1 MLSFKTFTVNPFQ
14 ENSYL
19 IVDENKNGVII
30 DPGFI
35 DNQEKYLFKNFI
47 SENQINLEA
56 IWLTHAH
63 LDHLFGVSFVKE
75 FYKIP
80 IFMNRADENLIGIS
94 HIIAESYGLKT
105 DPCPD
110 PDFFVNEGDYLK
122 ISEKELFQVIECP
135 GHSPGSI
142 CFYNQAESFLI
153 GGDVLFKES
162 IGRTDLPGGDYSQLE
177 KSIKNKLYVLPNE
190 TIVLPGHGPST
201 TIGYEKINNQF
212 VKA

>member
-19 IVDENKNGVII
+19 IVDENKNGVIV
-30 DPGFI
+30 DPGFM
-35 DNQEKYLFKNFI
+35 DNQEKLMFKMFI
-47 SENQINLEA
+47 SENQIKLEA

-75 FYKIP
+75 SFGIP
-80 IFMNRADENLIGIS
+80 IFMNKGDENLIGLS

-105 DPCPD
+105 DSCPD
-110 PDFFVNEGDYLK
+110 PDFFVSEGDFMK
-122 ISEKELFQVIECP
+122 IDNKELFQVIECP

-142 CFYNQAESFLI
+142 CFYNKEEDFIVA
-153 GGDVLFKES
+153 GDVLFKDS
-162 IGRTDLPGGDYSQLE
+162 IGRTDLPGGDFSILE
-177 KSIKNKLYVLPNE
+177 SSIKNKLYKLADK

-201 TIGYEKINNQF
+201 TIGYEKLNNQF
-212 VKA
+212 IKA

>member
-19 IVDENKNGVII
+19 IVDENNNGVII
-30 DPGFI
+30 DPGFM
-35 DNQEKYLFKNFI
+35 DNQEKLMFKMFI
-47 SENQINLEA
+47 SENQIKLEA

-75 FYKIP
+75 TYKIP
-80 IFMNRADENLIGIS
+80 IFMNKGDENLIGLS

-110 PDFFVNEGDYLK
+110 PDFFVSEGDIMK
-122 ISEKELFQVIECP
+122 IDNKDLFQVIECP

-142 CFYNQAESFLI
+142 CFYNKEENFIIA
-153 GGDVLFKES
+153 GDVLFKDS
-162 IGRTDLPGGDYSQLE
+162 IGRTDLPGGDFAILE
-177 KSIKNKLYVLPNE
+177 SSIKNKLYKLADE

-201 TIGYEKINNQF
+201 IIGYEKLNNQF
-212 VKA
+212 IKA